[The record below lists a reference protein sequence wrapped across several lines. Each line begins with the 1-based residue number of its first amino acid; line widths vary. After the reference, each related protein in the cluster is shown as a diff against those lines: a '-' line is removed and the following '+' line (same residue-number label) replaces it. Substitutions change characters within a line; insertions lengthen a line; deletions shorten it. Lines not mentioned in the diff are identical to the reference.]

1 MLPKGKSSSDPKKT
15 SASPI
20 VRAPTVLPRGTSSS
34 DPRRI
39 QTTPVVHSH
48 KEEYK
53 RASGPSA
60 QQTLATKGA
69 VRHMAAGMAFGLGS
83 GAA

>member
-1 MLPKGKSSSDPKKT
+1 MLPKGTSSSDPKIT
-15 SASPI
+15 SATPV

-53 RASGPSA
+53 RASA

-69 VRHMAAGMAFGLGS
+69 ARHMAAGMAFGLGS